1 MRALLAIALL
11 IGLLWPTLALANITG
26 KPINGSGFGKR
37 PQHSLAQ
44 QITALG

>member
-1 MRALLAIALL
+1 MKPKLIARRQEAAVQDQLARID
-11 IGLLWPTLALANITG
+11 
-26 KPINGSGFGKR
+26 KPSNGSGFGKR

>member
-1 MRALLAIALL
+1 MKPKQIALRQEAAVRDQL
-11 IGLLWPTLALANITG
+11 TRID
-26 KPINGSGFGKR
+26 KPSNGSGFGKR

>member
-1 MRALLAIALL
+1 MMSELIPLRQEAAVQDQLARID
-11 IGLLWPTLALANITG
+11 
-26 KPINGSGFGKR
+26 KPSNGSGFGQR